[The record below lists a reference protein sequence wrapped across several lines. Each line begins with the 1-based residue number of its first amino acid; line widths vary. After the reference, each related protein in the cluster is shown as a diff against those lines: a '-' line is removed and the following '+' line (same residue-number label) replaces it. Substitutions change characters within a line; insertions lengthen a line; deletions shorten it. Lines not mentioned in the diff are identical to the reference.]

1 MKHKKDPIAESVEIN
16 ALVEFFKP
24 IVSDVVESYR
34 KSGKEVKPY
43 TLLFTIF
50 DLEAMTFGSFKKLSL
65 ESQEEF
71 VQKFKQMIKEL
82 QK

>member
-1 MKHKKDPIAESVEIN
+1 MKHKKDPIAESVKIN
-16 ALVEFFKP
+16 TLVEFFEP
-24 IVSDVVESYR
+24 IVGDVVESYQR
-34 KSGKEVKPY
+34 SGKEVKPY

-65 ESQEEF
+65 EGQEEF
-71 VQKFKQMIKEL
+71 VQKFKEMIKEL

>member
-24 IVSDVVESYR
+24 IVGDVVESYR

-65 ESQEEF
+65 EGQEEF
-71 VQKFKQMIKEL
+71 VQKFKEMIKKL

>member
-16 ALVEFFKP
+16 TLVEFFKP

-50 DLEAMTFGSFKKLSL
+50 DLEVMTFGSFKKLSL
-65 ESQEEF
+65 QGQEEF
-71 VQKFKQMIKEL
+71 VQKFKEMIEEL